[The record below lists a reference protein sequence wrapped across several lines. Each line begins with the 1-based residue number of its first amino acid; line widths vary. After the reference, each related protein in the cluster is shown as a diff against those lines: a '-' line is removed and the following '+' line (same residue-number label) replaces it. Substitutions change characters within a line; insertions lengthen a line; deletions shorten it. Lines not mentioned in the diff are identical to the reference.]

1 MALWRADPGCPSPM
15 ITRQFLLASC
25 CAVLLGTPAKL
36 LSRGL
41 WVIAV
46 QFCEDVGCHVAEK
59 VDRETLSSQRHTR
72 GTFLV
77 GIPHSDHDFRVA
89 GNGRNAFIAVI
100 NFSPNFFRVL
110 EEVEDVTLCIR
121 TTGYPY
127 LWLTDLAGD

>member
-1 MALWRADPGCPSPM
+1 M
-15 ITRQFLLASC
+15 ITRQFILASC

-59 VDRETLSSQRHTR
+59 VDGRTLSSQRRTR

-77 GIPHSDHDFRVA
+77 GIPHSDHRFRVV
-89 GNGRNAFIAVI
+89 GNHTNAFIAVI

-110 EEVEDVTLCIR
+110 EEVEDVTL
-121 TTGYPY
+121 
-127 LWLTDLAGD
+127 